1 MIYMVNDEGV
11 AALNGLAASLT
22 DRSGDIQREVRNML
36 ETVEE
41 NAYLFETNLHTLMN
55 ALESI
60 EQEVNS
66 AGGAIVE
73 LAGKIS
79 DIADG
84 YQEVIDTD
92 PFSAGGGSGA
102 GGSGGGSGSAGASGG
117 AGDTADSAGGT
128 GGAVEGTGTEETA
141 DDVPQSTCLNV
152 SMTGSVPQGYEEVVG
167 YRHDSA
173 DPAARSVFDRFAGEL
188 KVQNADYPADQTAH
202 YSPHGT
208 ADHPRGVYYNAGA
221 DLTNPRGP
229 GTTYYHELGHM
240 IDNASTEYQGNL
252 SNTAEFGDALMEDG
266 RNILSIYESMTDK
279 QKENFVSVISQDYA
293 HSTSD
298 LIDAVTGGQ
307 LYVRYGN
314 SREYWQYPGNLQAEA
329 FAHFFEASMGGG
341 GKKDLL
347 SNLFPTAFG
356 KFSEMI
362 ESLVPAT
369 PKLTLHR

>member
-1 MIYMVNDEGV
+1 MIYSVNDEGV
-11 AALNGLAASLT
+11 AALNRLGTGLPEYAAAIDNSAEQVLAAADEHAELLGVHA
-22 DRSGDIQREVRNML
+22 GDLR
-36 ETVEE
+36 
-41 NAYLFETNLHTLMN
+41 N
-55 ALESI
+55 ALDRI
-60 EQEVNS
+60 RQEIRDAS
-66 AGGAIVE
+66 APLEE
-73 LAGKIS
+73 LS
-79 DIADG
+79 DKVLDTADG
-84 YQEVIDTD
+84 YQEVIERKR
-92 PFSAGGGSGA
+92 F
-102 GGSGGGSGSAGASGG
+102 SGGGSGTSGASGSAGAAAAGAMAGAAAGAITSDSSDGG
-117 AGDTADSAGGT
+117 AENGSENSTPA
-128 GGAVEGTGTEETA
+128 
-141 DDVPQSTCLNV
+141 QSTCLNV
-152 SMTGSVPQGYEEVVG
+152 SMTGAVPQGYEEVVSS
-167 YRHDSA
+167 RHESA
-173 DPAARSVFDRFAGEL
+173 DPAVRSVFDRFAGEL
-188 KVQNADYPADQTAH
+188 VVQNADYPADQTAH
-202 YSPHGT
+202 YSPYGT

-229 GTTYYHELGHM
+229 GSTYYHELGHM

-266 RNILSIYESMTDK
+266 RNILSIYESMTDE

-307 LYVRYGN
+307 LYGRYGH

-369 PKLTLHR
+369 PRLTLHR